1 MQLTLILRP
10 SKVIL
15 WVLILV
21 DQPLSDRIVGV
32 GMWLQTLSPL
42 TEVDSFF
49 QKKRGNVKQL
59 FSNFSESL
67 ESVNSIKYSVKHTR
81 QLQPS

>member
-42 TEVDSFF
+42 AEVDSFF
-49 QKKRGNVKQL
+49 QKRGECKTTI
-59 FSNFSESL
+59 F
-67 ESVNSIKYSVKHTR
+67 
-81 QLQPS
+81 